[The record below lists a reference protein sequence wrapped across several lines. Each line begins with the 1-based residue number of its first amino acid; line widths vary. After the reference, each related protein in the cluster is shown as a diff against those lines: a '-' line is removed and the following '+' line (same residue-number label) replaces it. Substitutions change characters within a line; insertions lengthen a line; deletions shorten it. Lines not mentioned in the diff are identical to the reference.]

1 MPEAKA
7 PLAEIAI
14 PAREARVAE
23 VEAGDVLR
31 IIDPEGQQ
39 VGDFAAYLRDDP
51 DEYFSPSRATP
62 AASRRSRARSESTAQ
77 AGACAESCAG
87 TCSWTAS
94 SMTGRSSP
102 SSRSTRPAR

>member
-31 IIDPEGQQ
+31 IIDPGAASWRLRGLPARRSGR
-39 VGDFAAYLRDDP
+39 VLLAKPGHPSGFAAI
-51 DEYFSPSRATP
+51 E
-62 AASRRSRARSESTAQ
+62 
-77 AGACAESCAG
+77 GAL
-87 TCSWTAS
+87 
-94 SMTGRSSP
+94 
-102 SSRSTRPAR
+102 